1 MAPGRQARLP
11 PRQQQ
16 IKVLTA
22 VLNRMHKHY
31 KKFACDSPGPQDIFD
46 YGIGNLW
53 RKGIDGAGTGSAGK
67 SRYALCRPRRR

>member
-1 MAPGRQARLP
+1 
-11 PRQQQ
+11 
-16 IKVLTA
+16 
-22 VLNRMHKHY
+22 MHKHY